1 MVGIR
6 QPNSGSISVYGH
18 TPGTPESGIPG
29 PGLGYTPQEVALFL
43 DFTIFETFLYFGK
56 LYHIEPKRVEE
67 RTKQLISLLNLPNK
81 DNYIKNLSGGQKRR
95 VSLAV
100 ALIHSPVCQTVI

>member
-1 MVGIR
+1 M
-6 QPNSGSISVYGH
+6 
-18 TPGTPESGIPG
+18 
-29 PGLGYTPQEVALFL
+29 ALFL

-67 RTKQLISLLNLPNK
+67 RTEQLVSLLNLPDKNS
-81 DNYIKNLSGGQKRR
+81 YIKNLSGGQKRR

-100 ALIHSPVCQTVI
+100 ALIHSPPLLILDEVKLNLTLKRIHSTHDHF